1 MPVEKVT
8 ISGFM
13 ILKNVVSQGYPFIEA
28 IIAALPICDEF
39 LISEG
44 YSSDKTWE
52 ALQILERK
60 FPGKVRLF
68 RDEWRGKTERGEI
81 LATMTNLL
89 KQRCTGSYCLY
100 VQANEIIH
108 ESSLEEIKNL
118 PVLYPDV
125 EMFRLPFYSIM
136 GSRLLWIVDF
146 RRRLFKNKEYI
157 ISKGDAYDV
166 GYDPKRFM
174 FRPRKLRDY
183 LLYAKGEHTYYLPQP
198 FYRYRAIFPVNY
210 LKKLESRA
218 DLYGRNNLSYMWNK
232 EYMYAKNVFDMTL
245 PSQSSELFWQDMQAY
260 FDGVMWQD
268 LPPSISPTGGAP
280 RRSIRKLDDNPK
292 IMNHL
297 LDKWEYD
304 LQDSLNMLRSAGD
317 GGISASTVEAE
328 CENLKSSGISL

>member
-1 MPVEKVT
+1 MTVEKVT

-13 ILKNVVSQGYPFIEA
+13 ILKNAVSQGYPFLEA
-28 IIAALPICDEF
+28 IVAALPICDEF
-39 LISEG
+39 LISDG
-44 YSSDKTWE
+44 YSSDETWE
-52 ALQILERK
+52 ALQILERRY
-60 FPGKVRLF
+60 PGKVRLF
-68 RDEWRGKTERGEI
+68 RDEWRGQTERGEI

-108 ESSLEEIKNL
+108 ESSLEELRNL

-125 EMFRLPFYSIM
+125 EIFRLPFYNIM
-136 GSRLLWIVDF
+136 GGRLLWIVDF

-166 GYDPKRFM
+166 GYDPKRFV
-174 FRPRKLRDY
+174 FRPRKLMDY
-183 LLYAKGEHTYYLPQP
+183 LLYAKGEHTYYLPEP

-218 DLYGRNNLSYMWNK
+218 GLYKRNNLAYMWNK
-232 EYMYAKNVFDMTL
+232 EYLYAKNAFETT
-245 PSQSSELFWQDMQAY
+245 PPTWYPKEFWQKIRIY
-260 FDGVMWQD
+260 FDEVMWRD
-268 LPPSISPTGGAP
+268 LPAGISPTAAVP
-280 RRSIRKLDDNPK
+280 RRCIRELADNPK

-304 LQDSLNMLRSAGD
+304 LQDSLNALYSAPGD
-317 GGISASTVEAE
+317 IST
-328 CENLKSSGISL
+328 G